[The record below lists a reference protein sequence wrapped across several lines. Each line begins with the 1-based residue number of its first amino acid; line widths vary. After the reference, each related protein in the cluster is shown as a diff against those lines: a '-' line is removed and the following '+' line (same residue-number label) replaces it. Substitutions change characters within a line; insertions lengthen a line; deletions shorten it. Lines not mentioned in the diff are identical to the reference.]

1 MKMTTYWDS
10 VVKARSSTKPQIQ
23 EYINYLFTDF
33 CELHG
38 DGLQQ
43 DDQSVTT
50 GLAYFKGI
58 KCIVL
63 GISKGNTTEERL
75 KKNFGMPQPSG
86 YRKAK
91 KILELANNFLLP
103 VISFIDTPGAYPGKE
118 AEENGQS
125 RAIAEIL
132 EYSFFVESLMVS
144 IITGEGGSGG
154 ALALGIGNYVC
165 MMEDTM
171 YSVISPESCSSILW
185 PGKNKFEEAAQSLKI
200 LPEEL
205 KEFGLIDIVLSW
217 DNLPKQLESFFQ
229 QDLGNYRTHRFNK
242 FRYLDKPYIKES

>member
-1 MKMTTYWDS
+1 MTTYWDS
-10 VVKARSSTKPQIQ
+10 VVKARSSKKPQIQ
-23 EYINYLFTDF
+23 EYIDYLFTDF

-38 DGLQQ
+38 DGLQN
-43 DDQSVTT
+43 DDQSITG
-50 GLAYFKGI
+50 GLAYFQGR
-58 KCIVL
+58 KCVVL

-91 KILELANNFLLP
+91 KFLALANDFSLP
-103 VISFIDTPGAYPGKE
+103 VIAFIDTPGAYPGKE

-132 EYSFFVESLMVS
+132 EYSFCVQSLMIS

-165 MMEDTM
+165 MMEDTI

-185 PGKNKFEEAAQSLKI
+185 PGKNKFEEAAQNLKI

-205 KEFGLIDIVLSW
+205 KNFGLIDEILSW
-217 DNLPKQLESFFQ
+217 ENLPKRLHYFFTYKIQ
-229 QDLGNYRTHRFNK
+229 NYASHRFDK
-242 FRYLDKPYIKES
+242 FRNLDKLYIKES